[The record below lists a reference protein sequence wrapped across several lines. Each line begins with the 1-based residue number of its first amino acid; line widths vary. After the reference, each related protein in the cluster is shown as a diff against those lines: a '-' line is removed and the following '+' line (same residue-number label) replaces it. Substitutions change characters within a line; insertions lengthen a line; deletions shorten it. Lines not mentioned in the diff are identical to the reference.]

1 MHKQPLIRPLW
12 LLAFLL
18 LADPTISAADK
29 PVDHELRS
37 GHASSIAPWARR
49 DNSRHYSGG
58 FVGGGAVRR
67 GDDRGTSEG
76 TWGWDFHGLVPRK
89 TIWLGRWHGLRDQGG
104 RGAYKTEGPRLFGHG
119 H

>member
-1 MHKQPLIRPLW
+1 MHKQSLFRLFW

-18 LADPTISAADK
+18 IADPAISASDK
-29 PVDHELRS
+29 PADHELRS

-76 TWGWDFHGLVPRK
+76 TWGWDFHCVTRAVEVLTRQKGLGCFATAIESCAGRL
-89 TIWLGRWHGLRDQGG
+89 LG
-104 RGAYKTEGPRLFGHG
+104 
-119 H
+119 